1 MKIYFKCNL
10 AEPVNLRDEL
20 YSGSVKEYLTKNPEC
35 KWIGFREENT
45 IYWIN
50 RKYIMEQDKLNLIQV
65 KEFAVS
71 RETITKEIAEPLDR
85 QIGGDHYKTPIQPV
99 EYIHVNNIGY
109 IEGCVIKYVT
119 RWRKKGGI
127 QDIDKAIH
135 YLELLKQ
142 LEQEKEKEVNNANN
156 P

>member
-1 MKIYFKCNL
+1 
-10 AEPVNLRDEL
+10 
-20 YSGSVKEYLTKNPEC
+20 
-35 KWIGFREENT
+35 
-45 IYWIN
+45 
-50 RKYIMEQDKLNLIQV
+50 MEKGKTAKDI
-65 KEFAVS
+65 
-71 RETITKEIAEPLDR
+71 
-85 QIGGDHYKTPIQPV
+85 QIGGDHYKTPIQAV
-99 EYIHVNNIGY
+99 EYIHANNISY

-142 LEQEKEKEVNNANN
+142 LEQEKRKEVNNANN